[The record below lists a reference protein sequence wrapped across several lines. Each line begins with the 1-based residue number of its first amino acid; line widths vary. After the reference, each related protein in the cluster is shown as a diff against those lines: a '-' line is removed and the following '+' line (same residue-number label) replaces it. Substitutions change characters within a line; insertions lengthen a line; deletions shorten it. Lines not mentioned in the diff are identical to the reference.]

1 MEPKVQSLDSFFV
14 APRPLTRIF
23 YIGIVPWVDPTT
35 PDIKDAATRLAHAL
49 PTIKSF
55 LFDPNASFSSSR
67 NSPLDIGIWTSD
79 ARTLV
84 LASNTQNVSVSQTVV
99 LPDSMTGMT
108 ELMNSG
114 GGLKFDGA
122 KSTISFAGLG
132 SLAVVIE

>member
-55 LFDPNASFSSSR
+55 LFDPSASFSSSR
-67 NSPLDIGIWTSD
+67 VSPLDIGIWKSGTL
-79 ARTLV
+79 TLV
-84 LASNTQNVSVSQTVV
+84 LASNTQNVSVSQNVV
-99 LPDSMTGMT
+99 LSGSMTSMT
-108 ELMNSG
+108 ELLNSG
-114 GGLKFDGA
+114 GSLKFNSA

-132 SLAVVIE
+132 SLAVGIQ